1 MSVIE
6 RESMQYDVVIVGAG
20 PAGLSAA
27 IRLKQLDASLDVVVL
42 EKGSEVGAHIL
53 SGAVLDPSGLTRL
66 FPDWKETDA
75 PVSVEVKKDRFWL
88 LGEAGKI
95 RVPNFMMPPL
105 MNNHGNYIVSMGN
118 VCRWMAGRAEA
129 LGVEIFPGMACSE
142 LVTGDAGE
150 VKGVVAGE
158 FGKNSDGTPSEGYE
172 PGMELYGKYVFL
184 AEGVRGSLSK
194 QVIARYSLDADSDV
208 PKFGIGMKEIWE
220 VLPRRMTRAWC
231 CTRSAGRWD
240 SGSRAGP
247 SCTTSTTTRSTS
259 ATLST

>member
-27 IRLKQLDASLDVVVL
+27 IRLKQLDANLDVVVL

-66 FPDWKETDA
+66 LPDWKEMDA
-75 PVSVEVKKDRFWL
+75 PISVEVKKDRFWL

-142 LVTGDAGE
+142 LVIGDAGE

-158 FGKNSDGTPSEGYE
+158 FGKNPDGTPSEGYE
-172 PGMELYGKYVFL
+172 PGMELHGKVRLSVGRRARIALQAGDRKIL
-184 AEGVRGSLSK
+184 ARRRFRRAQVRYRHEGNLGGAPRG
-194 QVIARYSLDADSDV
+194 A
-208 PKFGIGMKEIWE
+208 
-220 VLPRRMTRAWC
+220 
-231 CTRSAGRWD
+231 
-240 SGSRAGP
+240 
-247 SCTTSTTTRSTS
+247 
-259 ATLST
+259 